1 ICNKDLAKKTQN
13 DITPANILKNSEK
26 LDNLELKDNFDIL
39 ATYYDEQ
46 NVCMIPEEDE
56 INTNI
61 FDRANFALIMIVD
74 YIQGFFKMRK
84 LRNKI
89 PPPDPQRPNEQ
100 DPRYI
105 TDLNSYF
112 LGQQFSFNAGQT
124 GLPVYFSDGKIEIA
138 YRYNAD
144 IENSLEL
151 ATLI

>member
-1 ICNKDLAKKTQN
+1 TYYGEISCDNTGCLLKDL
-13 DITPANILKNSEK
+13 
-26 LDNLELKDNFDIL
+26 NF
-39 ATYYDEQ
+39 YMCYQFNKDEQ
-46 NVCMIPEEDE
+46 NVCMLPEEDE

-151 ATLI
+151 ATLIVAQLQQQQ